1 MPAPASEVVTTAGK
15 KLSKIGKSCPRLR
28 PFKSALVTSEKG
40 IGNLSFALRPDT
52 LTSSKEIRE
61 VFSESFACSSCAL
74 KDDTPKAHKQKKTV
88 VFIRKN
94 FTNKR
99 GNYSGYN

>member
-1 MPAPASEVVTTAGK
+1 M
-15 KLSKIGKSCPRLR
+15 
-28 PFKSALVTSEKG
+28 
-40 IGNLSFALRPDT
+40 
-52 LTSSKEIRE
+52 
-61 VFSESFACSSCAL
+61 
-74 KDDTPKAHKQKKTV
+74 PKAQTQKKTV